1 MSKFATPSAE
11 LRAVLKRLRR
21 QHIARVYSI
30 ESWPVWCA
38 QDARSMAD
46 KLDDPDGVYEARR
59 FSPLPEDG
67 RPFIPAR
74 ASALFEDAGCCPPIG
89 YLPRCVG
96 CPSTPGEERRMT
108 PDPQDRP

>member
-30 ESWPVWCA
+30 ESWPAWCG
-38 QDARSMAD
+38 QPLNRFEEH
-46 KLDDPDGVYEARR
+46 DDLYR
-59 FSPLPEDG
+59 
-67 RPFIPAR
+67 AR
-74 ASALFEDAGCCPPIG
+74 ADRAWEVYDAIYRPPEPSWFTGKDCCLPYG
-89 YLPRCVG
+89 SFPRCVG

-108 PDPQDRP
+108 HICQDQP